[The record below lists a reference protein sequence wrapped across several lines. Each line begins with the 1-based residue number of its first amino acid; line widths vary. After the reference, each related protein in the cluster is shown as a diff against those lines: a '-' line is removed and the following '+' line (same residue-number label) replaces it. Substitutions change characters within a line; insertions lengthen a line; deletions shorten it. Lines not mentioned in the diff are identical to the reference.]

1 MPFWK
6 VLQIKGYHHIVCT
19 GTSSVPATRRSSV
32 SSPKKYLCTPRPARH
47 RPPHIPPLLIFTSHH
62 DRPPRP
68 TPSPH
73 RSPAPPASRQAPP
86 APSVTSPQV
95 PMRTPPRA
103 PPPAPHPATAPLHHA
118 SRPATPAN
126 PQPTPPPGAHSISP
140 GAASPLC
147 YLTLSTYAY
156 PAHGPAPGHP
166 PLPPARPSTYTRL
179 GPVHPLH
186 KLHNLRCRILAD
198 VVHTIE
204 TDQKSFFKV
213 DDWSVLQYTV
223 GVKQNDERSF
233 LINCQPSPAPN
244 ARCTPCSSAR

>member
-19 GTSSVPATRRSSV
+19 GTSSVPAIRRSSV
-32 SSPKKYLCTPRPARH
+32 SSPKKYLCTP
-47 RPPHIPPLLIFTSHH
+47 
-62 DRPPRP
+62 
-68 TPSPH
+68 PS
-73 RSPAPPASRQAPP
+73 
-86 APSVTSPQV
+86 
-95 PMRTPPRA
+95 A
-103 PPPAPHPATAPLHHA
+103 PPPAPHPAAALLHHA
-118 SRPATPAN
+118 SRPATSSQPLTHPA
-126 PQPTPPPGAHSISP
+126 PAPHSISS

-147 YLTLSTYAY
+147 YLIPSTYAHPAPCAPLPAPHPAAAPLHQPPATTAAIRPIHLY
-156 PAHGPAPGHP
+156 RSCISPARSPPIPTIPPTAPHSGTPLSPAHH
-166 PLPPARPSTYTRL
+166 STYTRL

-223 GVKQNDERSF
+223 GVKQNDEQSF